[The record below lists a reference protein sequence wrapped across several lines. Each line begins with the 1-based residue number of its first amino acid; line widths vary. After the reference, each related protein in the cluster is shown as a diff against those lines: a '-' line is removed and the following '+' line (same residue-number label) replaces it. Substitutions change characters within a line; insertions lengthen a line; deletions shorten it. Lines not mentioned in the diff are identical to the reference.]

1 MHLNRRELLASGIG
15 IAGGF
20 LVPPALGAAISARG
34 MSMTATEYSRLAE
47 FTATAVTSKATP
59 GVALAVWRN
68 GKETYSSYTGHA
80 NLETGTPVTEN
91 SIFRIGSLT
100 KQFTAAMVLK
110 LAAQGKLSLDDEAQ
124 AYLPFLDRHEAFT
137 LAELLHHT
145 AGVHDNDEAPVGP
158 LSQLELA
165 KHLAGMEPFFDFRP
179 GTAWRYSNAGYIL
192 AGAVIEEVTGMPL
205 AKAAA
210 GLLFEPLGL
219 TQTAFDEASDVVSG
233 RVSGYTPTGDATTPF
248 RNADFMDIA
257 LTGGSGA
264 MRSTASD
271 LCQWHHLLIRGD
283 VLPMSLV
290 QAMLTPGRLRNGA
303 VSGSNRQDPQAQAM
317 GDVQYGYGLM
327 LDTHTIDH
335 RPIAA
340 HHGGVFGFAAYL
352 ASHSSTD
359 LTYACL
365 CNADTHPGLPLRDI
379 RRQVLAG
386 VLA

>member
-1 MHLNRRELLASGIG
+1 MNLNRRELLATGIG
-15 IAGGF
+15 LAGSF
-20 LVPPALGAAISARG
+20 LAPSALGVAASAPG
-34 MSMTATEYSRLAE
+34 MGMNSRLVE
-47 FTATAVTSKATP
+47 ITATAVTSKSTP
-59 GVALAVWRN
+59 SVALAVWRN
-68 GKETYSSYTGHA
+68 GKETFSSYTGHA
-80 NLETGTPVTEN
+80 NLETGTPVTAN

-110 LAAQGKLSLDDEAQ
+110 LAAQGKLSLDDKAQ
-124 AYLPFLDRHEAFT
+124 SYLSFLDRHEAFT

-179 GTAWRYSNAGYIL
+179 GTAWRYSNAGYIMV
-192 AGAVIEEVTGMPL
+192 GAVIEEVTGMPL
-205 AKAAA
+205 AMAAA
-210 GLLFEPLGL
+210 TLLFEPLGL
-219 TQTAFDEASDVVSG
+219 VDTAFDAVGDVVSG
-233 RVSGYTPTGDATTPF
+233 RVSGYTPTGDAITPF

-271 LCQWHHLLIRGD
+271 LCRWHHLLFRGD
-283 VLPMSLV
+283 VLPLPLV
-290 QAMLTPGRLRNGA
+290 QTMLTAGRLRNGA
-303 VSGSNRQDPQAQAM
+303 VSGSNRQDPQAQSM

-352 ASHSSTD
+352 ASHPSTG